1 MISDPENMNEK
12 DLDKAFRVAYLIAGY
27 IRDNLSV
34 SEHEELDAWVAES
47 DHNLRLF
54 EELTDENNLDKTF
67 ELIKQINTK
76 KALEKVQARIRVNEN
91 NRRPVLK
98 NIWFYVAAA
107 SILAIV
113 VSIVFEY
120 QVKKKNAVRTESLI
134 AKKDFDPGKDRAT
147 LTLNDGS
154 IITLDSIANGSLNN
168 RSGILIEKINNGLI
182 SYQDNNEKPSAMNY
196 NSLITP
202 RGGQYQVVL
211 SDGTKVWL
219 NAASSLRFPT
229 SFPSHERRVELTGEA
244 YFEVARDPTRPF
256 RVNILH
262 SSGRGGGGL
271 VEVLGTHFNISA
283 YIEDDTIKT
292 TLLEGSV
299 KVSKNEQAAITIVPG
314 QQAEISPKSPTIHVT
329 RDIDT
334 SQVIAWKNGLFHFK
348 HTDLRE
354 IMHQLSRWYNVDIDY
369 TGSVAGKS
377 FTGKIRRNAKASEVL
392 AMLEYVG
399 VHFRIEDKK
408 IVVMP

>member
-1 MISDPENMNEK
+1 MMNDPGNMSERDLEK
-12 DLDKAFRVAYLIAGY
+12 AYRVAYLIAGY
-27 IRDNLSV
+27 IRDTLTV
-34 SEHEELDAWVAES
+34 SEHDELDVWITES
-47 DHNLRLF
+47 DHNMLLF
-54 EELTDENNLDKTF
+54 EELTDETNLEKTF
-67 ELIKQINTK
+67 EWIKRINTQ
-76 KALEKVQARIRVNEN
+76 KALEKVQARILAEEN
-91 NRRPVLK
+91 SRKPVLK
-98 NIWFYVAAA
+98 NIWVYVAAA
-107 SILAIV
+107 SILAILISV
-113 VSIVFEY
+113 VFEY
-120 QVKKKNAVRTESLI
+120 QVKKKNPAPVESNVG
-134 AKKDFDPGKDRAT
+134 KKDFDPGKDRAI

-154 IITLDSIANGSLNN
+154 VINLDSVANGSFANG
-168 RSGILIEKINNGLI
+168 SGAAIQKINNGLI

-202 RGGQYQVVL
+202 RGGQYQLVL

-229 SFPSHERRVELTGEA
+229 SFPSHERRVELMGEA
-244 YFEVARDPTRPF
+244 YFEVAKDPTRPF

-299 KVSKNEQAAITIVPG
+299 KVSQNEQAAITITPG
-314 QQAEISPKSPTIHVT
+314 QQAEISPKSATIHVT

-334 SQVIAWKNGLFHFK
+334 SQVIAWKNGLFHFN
-348 HTDLRE
+348 HTGLQN

-392 AMLEYVG
+392 AMLEYAG
-399 VHFRIEDKK
+399 VHFKIEDKK
-408 IVVMP
+408 IIVMP